1 MLRKIGWE
9 IHLPRTFTPGRWNY
23 SQKCQKWVYVSL
35 NKKGK
40 RKYKYQIDPPEEF
53 VKLSE
58 ELRQLNILQA
68 NTADPEENMKL
79 FNEMKKLAEKM
90 QAMTMNE

>member
-1 MLRKIGWE
+1 
-9 IHLPRTFTPGRWNY
+9 LPRTFTPGRWNY
-23 SQKCQKWVYVSL
+23 SQKCQKWVYVTL
-35 NKKGK
+35 NKNGK
-40 RKYKYQIDPPEEF
+40 RKYKYQIEPPEEF
-53 VKLSE
+53 IKLSE
-58 ELRQLNILQA
+58 KLRKLNILQA